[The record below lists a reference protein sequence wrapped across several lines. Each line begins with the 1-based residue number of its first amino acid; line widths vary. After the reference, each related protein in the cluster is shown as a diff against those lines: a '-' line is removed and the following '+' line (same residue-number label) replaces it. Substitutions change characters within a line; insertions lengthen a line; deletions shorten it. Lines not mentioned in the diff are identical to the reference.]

1 MEETKKVS
9 IIHYFI
15 VLILA
20 FGFRFLPPFAG
31 ITELG
36 MGVLGA
42 FLGAIWGWVFIDLAW
57 PSFIAITATGL
68 SCGMA
73 SVITGC
79 FGNETFLCMI
89 IAMVAIG
96 PAIHHGAFTWLAMK
110 VLNAKALEGKGFLMI
125 FAIFTVAWLLSS
137 ANSLLMAIVIFNFTN
152 AMFQQVGV
160 QKNSKLAIYT
170 YIGIAYAIM
179 RGQILLPFYG
189 TGIIYLNAY
198 KAAAP
203 NMPMD
208 VASYLLMMFIN
219 GLVMTIVFIALMKF
233 VFRVDVSPLS
243 NYKQEGTVPA
253 ATREQ
258 KITLVFFISFILL
271 NLLANVGPLKPFL
284 SQFGLIGITFMLG
297 AMMAMLKDSKGNPL
311 SDVEKMMHMNSL
323 GLAVMIG
330 YVMWLAVNFAS
341 AATGIGGA
349 VAKLFMPFTT
359 LPPMVFIIVVMII
372 ALVATNFLNNMMVA
386 VVCLPFMINFT
397 SLIGMEPMAA
407 VVMMFI
413 ITEFAL
419 CTPAASPITA
429 LSMGQ
434 ELADTAEV
442 MKASIP
448 MVLILFVVFLV
459 FSWPLA
465 NFIF

>member
-1 MEETKKVS
+1 METKKVS
-9 IIHYFI
+9 LIHYFV

-42 FLGAIWGWVFIDLAW
+42 FLGAIYGWVFIDLAW

-89 IAMVAIG
+89 IAMIAIG

-125 FAIFTVAWLLSS
+125 FTIFVVAWLLSS

-152 AMFQQVGV
+152 AMFHQVGV

-170 YIGIAYAIM
+170 YIGIAYAVM
-179 RGQILLPFYG
+179 RGQILFPFYG

-208 VASYLLMMFIN
+208 VVSYLLMMGIN
-219 GLVMTIVFIALMKF
+219 GLVMTIMFIALMKF
-233 VFRVDVSPLS
+233 VFRVDVSPLN
-243 NYKQEGTVPA
+243 NYKQEGAVPA

-258 KITLVFFISFILL
+258 KITLAFFIAFIAL

-284 SQFGLIGITFMLG
+284 SQFGLTGITLMLG
-297 AMMAMLKDSKGNPL
+297 AMMVMLKDSKGEPL

-323 GLAVMIG
+323 GLAIMIG

-341 AATGIGGA
+341 AATGIGAA
-349 VAKLFMPFTT
+349 VAQLFMPFTI
-359 LPPMVFIIVVMII
+359 LPPMVFIIVVIVI

-407 VVMMFI
+407 VVLMFI

-419 CTPAASPITA
+419 CTPAASPIAA

-434 ELADTAEV
+434 EFADTAEV

-448 MVLILFVVFLV
+448 MVLLLFVVFMV

>member
-1 MEETKKVS
+1 
-9 IIHYFI
+9 
-15 VLILA
+15 
-20 FGFRFLPPFAG
+20 
-31 ITELG
+31 
-36 MGVLGA
+36 
-42 FLGAIWGWVFIDLAW
+42 
-57 PSFIAITATGL
+57 
-68 SCGMA
+68 
-73 SVITGC
+73 
-79 FGNETFLCMI
+79 
-89 IAMVAIG
+89 
-96 PAIHHGAFTWLAMK
+96 
-110 VLNAKALEGKGFLMI
+110 
-125 FAIFTVAWLLSS
+125 
-137 ANSLLMAIVIFNFTN
+137 
-152 AMFQQVGV
+152 
-160 QKNSKLAIYT
+160 
-170 YIGIAYAIM
+170 
-179 RGQILLPFYG
+179 
-189 TGIIYLNAY
+189 
-198 KAAAP
+198 
-203 NMPMD
+203 
-208 VASYLLMMFIN
+208 
-219 GLVMTIVFIALMKF
+219 
-233 VFRVDVSPLS
+233 
-243 NYKQEGTVPA
+243 
-253 ATREQ
+253 
-258 KITLVFFISFILL
+258 
-271 NLLANVGPLKPFL
+271 
-284 SQFGLIGITFMLG
+284 
-297 AMMAMLKDSKGNPL
+297 MMAMLKDSKGNPL
-311 SDVEKMMHMNSL
+311 SDAEKMMHMNSL

-341 AATGIGGA
+341 AATGIGVA

>member
-1 MEETKKVS
+1 MLETKKVS
-9 IIHYFI
+9 LIHYLI

-42 FLGAIWGWVFIDLAW
+42 FLGAIYGWVFIDLAW

-73 SVITGC
+73 SVISGC

-89 IAMVAIG
+89 VAMLAIG

-125 FAIFTVAWLLSS
+125 FSIFIVSWLLAS

-152 AMFQQVGV
+152 EMFKQVGV
-160 QKNSKLAIYT
+160 KKNDKLAIYT
-170 YIGIAYAIM
+170 YMGIAYAVM
-179 RGQILLPFYG
+179 RGQILIPFYG

-219 GLVMTIVFIALMKF
+219 GLIMTIVFIALMKF

-284 SQFGLIGITFMLG
+284 SQFGLVGITFMLG

-311 SDVEKMMHMNSL
+311 SDAEKMMHMNSL

>member
-1 MEETKKVS
+1 METKKVS
-9 IIHYFI
+9 LIHYLI

-42 FLGAIWGWVFIDLAW
+42 FLGAIYGWVFIDLAW

-73 SVITGC
+73 SVISGC

-89 IAMVAIG
+89 IAMIAIG
-96 PAIHHGAFTWLAMK
+96 PAIHSGAFNWLAMK

-125 FAIFTVAWLLSS
+125 FTIFVVAWLLAS
-137 ANSLLMAIVIFNFTN
+137 ANSLLMAIVIFSFTN
-152 AMFQQVGV
+152 AMFKQVGIK
-160 QKNSKLAIYT
+160 KNDKLAIFT
-170 YIGIAYAIM
+170 YMGIAYAVM
-179 RGQILLPFYG
+179 RGQILFPFYG
-189 TGIIYLNAY
+189 TGLIYLNAFR
-198 KAAAP
+198 AAAP
-203 NMPMD
+203 TADLP
-208 VASYLLMMFIN
+208 VLSYMLMMFIN
-219 GLVMTIVFIALMKF
+219 GLIMTTLFIALMKF

-243 NYKQEGTVPA
+243 NYKQEGAVPA

-258 KITLVFFISFILL
+258 KITLAFFIAFIAL

-284 SQFGLIGITFMLG
+284 SKFGLTGITFVLG
-297 AMMAMLKDSKGNPL
+297 CLMVMLKDSKGNPL

-323 GLAVMIG
+323 GLAIMIG

-341 AATGIGGA
+341 AATGIGNA
-349 VAKLFMPFTT
+349 VAMLFMPFTT
-359 LPPMVFIIVVMII
+359 LPPLVFVIVVMII

-397 SLIGMEPMAA
+397 SLIGMEPMAS
-407 VVMMFI
+407 VVLMFI

-419 CTPAASPITA
+419 CTPAASPIAA

-434 ELADTAEV
+434 EFADTAEV

-448 MVLILFVVFLV
+448 MVLILFVCFLLI
-459 FSWPLA
+459 SWPLA